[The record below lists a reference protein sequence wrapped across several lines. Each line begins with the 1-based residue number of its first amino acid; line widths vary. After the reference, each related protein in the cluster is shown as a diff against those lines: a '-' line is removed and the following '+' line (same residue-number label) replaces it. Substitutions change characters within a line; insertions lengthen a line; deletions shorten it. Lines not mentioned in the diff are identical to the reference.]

1 MRLALYYL
9 VLLVM
14 AAWAAWTGFT
24 WMQLTRSSDMA
35 TEIRITRTWPQ
46 GKRQMELRE
55 RIREAQEDERRR
67 ITTRMILQGGLGL
80 IVLHMVSLGL
90 KERTDG

>member
-9 VLLVM
+9 VILVM
-14 AAWAAWTGFT
+14 VVWAGWTGYT
-24 WMQLTRSSDMA
+24 WMQLTRTSDTA

-80 IVLHMVSLGL
+80 VVLHLVSLGL
-90 KERTDG
+90 KERTAG